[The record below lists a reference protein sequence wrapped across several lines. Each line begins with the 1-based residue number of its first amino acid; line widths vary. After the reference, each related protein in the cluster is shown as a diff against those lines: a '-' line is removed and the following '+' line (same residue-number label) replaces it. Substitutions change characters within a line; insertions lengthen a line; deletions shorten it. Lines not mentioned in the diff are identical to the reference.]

1 MNLRIEQ
8 LSPLDLGQDGTDA
21 RRKWPPT
28 QWRVLKKAHNWG
40 WTDFH
45 TEHFI
50 ILLLEANIFLFLI
63 KLLLI
68 FWIGSFT
75 SSNRFRRFPNQTHFS
90 NNIIYIFIYIS
101 AKIWNT
107 GGETLTAIFRRVF
120 GDRRSGKGGGY
131 LCWTGART
139 WTAMGWWIYRHTHT
153 HGHTQL
159 KD

>member
-8 LSPLDLGQDGTDA
+8 LSPLDLGQDGTDS

-28 QWRVLKKAHNWG
+28 QWRVLKKAHSRG

-68 FWIGSFT
+68 FWIGSFYKFKQI
-75 SSNRFRRFPNQTHFS
+75 SKVPKSNSFPHQHHLY
-90 NNIIYIFIYIS
+90 IYSYIS

-139 WTAMGWWIYRHTHT
+139 WTAMGWWIYTHT
-153 HGHTQL
+153 HIHTR
-159 KD
+159 DTHS